1 MLLRISVTSYASVTV
16 KEVSS
21 KAGKLI
27 LDRLDKEISFFILYF
42 KDINVHK

>member
-21 KAGKLI
+21 KAGKPI
-27 LDRLDKEISFFILYF
+27 LDRLEKKFSFLTPDSI
-42 KDINVHK
+42 K